1 MNVNNKLNNSMY
13 LCQNIIRADSENFF
27 QWRWKG
33 LQTLISRTQKLFA
46 ANYFLTT
53 PPKLPPLNSP
63 PPALL
68 AVTQIFH
75 YEKNQQMS
83 VELICDP
90 VKDGENPL
98 FATEWPPTPL
108 KNCDHNSA
116 YCCQVSRPN
125 KEGGRVQLKTGLKL
139 WENILQT
146 VRIDFQIIEVKGI
159 FIYSKSSSLNFQ
171 LLVEVVI
178 KNGYGD
184 ICMTSTY
191 QFFIRCIYFLWFLN
205 LVRVS
210 GLGNK
215 AIQFGRGNQVFVV
228 QSQARK
234 SNFCLRGCSS
244 LFWS

>member
-1 MNVNNKLNNSMY
+1 MVRT
-13 LCQNIIRADSENFF
+13 LCLPQSD
-27 QWRWKG
+27 
-33 LQTLISRTQKLFA
+33 
-46 ANYFLTT
+46 
-53 PPKLPPLNSP
+53 PPPLWTIVITT
-63 PPALL
+63 LL
-68 AVTQIFH
+68 IVARWAG
-75 YEKNQQMS
+75 
-83 VELICDP
+83 LIR
-90 VKDGENPL
+90 K
-98 FATEWPPTPL
+98 
-108 KNCDHNSA
+108 
-116 YCCQVSRPN
+116 
-125 KEGGRVQLKTGLKL
+125 GRVQLKTGLKL

-244 LFWS
+244 LFWSLRVK

>member
-1 MNVNNKLNNSMY
+1 
-13 LCQNIIRADSENFF
+13 
-27 QWRWKG
+27 
-33 LQTLISRTQKLFA
+33 
-46 ANYFLTT
+46 
-53 PPKLPPLNSP
+53 
-63 PPALL
+63 
-68 AVTQIFH
+68 
-75 YEKNQQMS
+75 MS

-90 VKDGENPL
+90 VMDGEKPP
-98 FATEWPPTPL
+98 FATEWPPSPL
-108 KNCDHNSA
+108 KNHGHNSA
-116 YCCQVSRPN
+116 YCCQVGRPN

-146 VRIDFQIIEVKGI
+146 VRRIDFQIIEVKGIAVI

-191 QFFIRCIYFLWFLN
+191 QFVFSVYLFFYDSLFLSEYLVMGFSTPCGSGDKKWLWGYLHDKHLSICFFGLFIFLWFLI

-210 GLGNK
+210 GHGNK

-234 SNFCLRGCSS
+234 SNFCLRGC
-244 LFWS
+244 

>member
-1 MNVNNKLNNSMY
+1 
-13 LCQNIIRADSENFF
+13 
-27 QWRWKG
+27 
-33 LQTLISRTQKLFA
+33 
-46 ANYFLTT
+46 
-53 PPKLPPLNSP
+53 
-63 PPALL
+63 
-68 AVTQIFH
+68 
-75 YEKNQQMS
+75 MS

-90 VKDGENPL
+90 VMDGEKPP
-98 FATEWPPTPL
+98 FATEWPPSPL
-108 KNCDHNSA
+108 KNHGHNSA
-116 YCCQVSRPN
+116 YCCQVGRPI

-178 KNGYGD
+178 KNGFGD

-244 LFWS
+244 LFWLLRVK

>member
-13 LCQNIIRADSENFF
+13 LCQNIIRADSEIFF
-27 QWRWKG
+27 NGGGRGCKLWSQEHKSF
-33 LQTLISRTQKLFA
+33 LQQITSWPSLL
-46 ANYFLTT
+46 T
-53 PPKLPPLNSP
+53 PPPLPCL
-63 PPALL
+63 
-68 AVTQIFH
+68 TQIFH
-75 YEKNQQMS
+75 YEQNQQMS

-90 VKDGENPL
+90 VKDGKNSL
-98 FATEWPPTPL
+98 FATEWPPSPL
-108 KNCDHNSA
+108 KNLGHNSA

-146 VRIDFQIIEVKGI
+146 VRRIDFQILEVKGI
-159 FIYSKSSSLNFQ
+159 AVNFIYSKSSSLNFQ

-178 KNGYGD
+178 KKAMGIFAWQAPINFFFWF
-184 ICMTSTY
+184 IC
-191 QFFIRCIYFLWFLN
+191 FLWFLI

-244 LFWS
+244 LF